1 MLIMMHMVLI
11 MKRLR
16 TAICFI
22 QQKTSYEVRI
32 SDWSSDVCSS
42 DLVAEPGGIAATA
55 ADNFQ
60 VVTGQRIVPRNLA
73 LIERRAI
80 MPCPDFRAHQSPSR
94 QALSPSASLSVR
106 RSSGGQ
112 QEYVRSEEH
121 TSELQSLMRN
131 SYAVFCLKKKTQ

>member
-1 MLIMMHMVLI
+1 M
-11 MKRLR
+11 
-16 TAICFI
+16 
-22 QQKTSYEVRI
+22 RI

-42 DLVAEPGGIAATA
+42 DLHRVAEPGGIAATA

-112 QEYVRSEEH
+112 QEYVRSLWPYTGDSDKIKNGRARFKETGCQE
-121 TSELQSLMRN
+121 
-131 SYAVFCLKKKTQ
+131 V